1 MRKKSPDI
9 PNVSE
14 DMLKELDEEGIIRV
28 GASVKS
34 SDILRKTDAEEELI
48 SLGRSSDAPCYF
60 GEKLKEVRDASPRVL
75 TVKPVSS

>member
-1 MRKKSPDI
+1 MDDVLTSIHIEKIRVRSARETKLGAEEKSTRDI

-34 SDILRKTDAEEELI
+34 SDILVEN
-48 SLGRSSDAPCYF
+48 
-60 GEKLKEVRDASPRVL
+60 
-75 TVKPVSS
+75 